1 MGVNEIV
8 FAVIKLLGGLAFFL
22 YGMNVMSGGLE
33 KMAKGKLEKTLIK
46 VTSKKLLALVFGAGI
61 TVAIQSSSALTVMLV
76 GLVNSGLLNFGQTI
90 GVLMGSNIG
99 TTLTAWILSLAGIES
114 DGNLLLGLLQP
125 KNFSLIFALIGI
137 MLIMLSKKQKHHNV
151 GGILIGFAVLMFG
164 MNLMSDAMKP
174 LTEME
179 GFTSL
184 LTAFENPFLAV
195 AFGAI
200 FTGIIQSSA
209 ASVGILQ
216 TAATAALATGG
227 GVTYRMAIPIIMG
240 QNIGTCVTAVISSFG
255 VSRNAKKVAVVHL
268 AFNII
273 GTLVVLIPFCVF
285 NYVVNLPALDRAIT
299 PFEIAIVH
307 SIFNVFTTAILFPF
321 AKQLEALANKLV
333 PEKQDEKQ
341 GKLLDERLLT
351 VPSFAVTNALDVV
364 VEMSDVSKNAF
375 NKAVSIVGDFS
386 DAIASE
392 VSEMETLLDNYE
404 DQLGTYMVKLSS
416 TGVSDSDSK
425 KIAKILHTIND
436 FERIGDHAE
445 NLVGVAREIHDKK
458 ITFSHEANAEIAVLK
473 NAVLEIL
480 DITDKA
486 FRDNDLELASSVEP
500 LEQVIDGII
509 ADIKSHHVKRLQHG
523 NCTIELG
530 FVLTDLL
537 TNYERVSDHCSN
549 VAVAIIESRHGT
561 FEAHEYLNHVKNDPN
576 SAYTKAFEEYK
587 NKFSLG
593 ANI

>member
-1 MGVNEIV
+1 MKGIV
-8 FAVIKLLGGLAFFL
+8 FAIITLLGGLAFFL
-22 YGMNVMSGGLE
+22 YGMNVMSSGLE

-46 VTSKKLLALVFGAGI
+46 VTSKRFLALVFGAGI
-61 TVAIQSSSALTVMLV
+61 TIAIQSSSALTVMLV

-99 TTLTAWILSLAGIES
+99 TTLTAWILSLAGIEG
-114 DGNLLLGLLQP
+114 DNLVLELLKP
-125 KNFSLIFALIGI
+125 KNFSLVFAL
-137 MLIMLSKKQKHHNV
+137 V
-151 GGILIGFAVLMFG
+151 GILMIMSAKKRKNKDIGSILVGFAVLMFG
-164 MNLMSDAMKP
+164 MTLMSDAMKP

-195 AFGAI
+195 AFGAV

-216 TAATAALATGG
+216 TAASAALATGG
-227 GVTYRMAIPIIMG
+227 GVTYGMAIPIIMG
-240 QNIGTCVTAVISSFG
+240 QNIGTCVTAIISSIG

-268 AFNII
+268 SFNII
-273 GTLVVLIPFCVF
+273 GTLVCLIPFCILS
-285 NYVVNLPALDRAIT
+285 YVVDIPFLKKAIT

-307 SIFNVFTTAILFPF
+307 SIFNVFTTALLFPF
-321 AKQLEALANKLV
+321 AKMLEAIANKLV
-333 PEKQDEKQ
+333 PDADNEKQ

-364 VEMSDVSKNAF
+364 VEMSDVSQKVF
-375 NKAVSIVGDFS
+375 EKAVALVGNYNDKE
-386 DAIASE
+386 AAE
-392 VSEMETLLDNYE
+392 VCEMETLLDNYE
-404 DQLGTYMVKLSS
+404 DQLGTYMVKISG

-445 NLVGVAREIHDKK
+445 NLVDVAREINDKK
-458 ITFSHEANAEIAVLK
+458 IVFSHEASAEIAVLK
-473 NAVLEIL
+473 EAVLEIL
-480 DITDKA
+480 RITALA
-486 FRDNDLELASSVEP
+486 FRDNDLQMASSVEP
-500 LEQVIDGII
+500 LEQVIDDII
-509 ADIKSHHVKRLQHG
+509 ADIKSHHVSRLQHG

-549 VAVAIIESRHGT
+549 VAVAIIESQHGT

-587 NKFSLG
+587 QKFAL
-593 ANI
+593 